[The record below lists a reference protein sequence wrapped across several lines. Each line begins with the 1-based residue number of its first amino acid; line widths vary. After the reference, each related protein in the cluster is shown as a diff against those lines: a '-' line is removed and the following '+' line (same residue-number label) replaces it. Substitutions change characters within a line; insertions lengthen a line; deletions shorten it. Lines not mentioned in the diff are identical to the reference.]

1 MQFTFRQLEVF
12 LTIAKTGNLTKAA
25 EELYLSQ
32 SAASS
37 ALKDLE
43 RQLNVLLFDRIGK
56 KLQLSDVGTQLRPR
70 VEGLMA
76 EASDI
81 ENSLLNNEDLS
92 QIKIGATMTVGSS
105 LTIQMVSEY
114 IDLYPEAKVSLE
126 LNNTE
131 KIVEQVLNYEADMGM
146 IEGEVNHPRLTV
158 KPWRDDHLNLF
169 CSPDHELASKEGLDE
184 DDLLNA
190 KWVLRETGS
199 GTRQTFDRAMHGL
212 IPKLNIMLEL
222 QDTDAIKRAVRHN
235 IGISCLS
242 TLSIN
247 EEVERGD
254 LVELPFTKRNFNRKF
269 YLIMHNQK
277 KITPSLKRWLKL
289 CDVWT
294 DKS

>member
-81 ENSLLNNEDLS
+81 ENSLLKNEDLS

-114 IDLYPEAKVSLE
+114 IDLYPASKVSLE

-146 IEGEVNHPRLTV
+146 IEGEVNNPRLTV

-169 CSPDHELASKEGLDE
+169 CSPDHELASKEGLSE

-277 KITPSLKRWLKL
+277 KITPSLKRWLDL

>member
-12 LTIAKTGNLTKAA
+12 LAIAKTGNLTKAA
-25 EELYLSQ
+25 EQLYLSQ

-56 KLQLSDVGTQLRPR
+56 KLQLSDMGNQLRPR
-70 VEGLMA
+70 IEGLMA

-81 ENSLLNNEDLS
+81 ENSLLRNDDIG

-105 LTIQMVSEY
+105 LTIQMVSEH
-114 IDLYPEAKVSLE
+114 IDLYPESKVSLE

-131 KIVEQVLNYEADMGM
+131 NIVEQVLNYEADMGM
-146 IEGEVNHPRLTV
+146 IEGEVNHANLSVR
-158 KPWRDDHLNLF
+158 PWRDDNLNLF
-169 CSPDHELASKEGLDE
+169 CSPDHALASKDKLTEG
-184 DDLLNA
+184 DLLNA

-212 IPKLNIMLEL
+212 LTKLNIILEL
-222 QDTDAIKRAVRHN
+222 KDTDAIKRAVRHN

-242 TLSIN
+242 KLSI
-247 EEVERGD
+247 EEELERGD
-254 LVELPFTKRNFNRKF
+254 LVQLHFNKLNFKRKF
-269 YLIMHNQK
+269 YLIMHKQK
-277 KITPSLKRWLKL
+277 KITAGLKKWFDLCERW
-289 CDVWT
+289 
-294 DKS
+294 SAIS